1 MLGSTH
7 GTLTTDSRRAR
18 AIACGEHP
26 AQAVHGRPAGAGDLD
41 VSGRPL
47 YAAVPDLDRF
57 FRPES
62 VAVVGASDTEGR
74 PNTGITRQLLAWSE
88 RVGARLH
95 PVHPTRESVFG
106 IPCAP
111 SVAALPEQVDLAVLL
126 LSDPLPVIGE
136 LAEAKVKFAV
146 AFASGFAETG
156 AEGAA
161 AQERLAAAVARADGL
176 RLLGPNT
183 NLNAFE
189 RFREDLDGPAIALI
203 TQSGHQG
210 RPLFSLQELGIR
222 LSHWAPTGNEAD
234 LETADFISYFAER
247 PEVGAIAAYV
257 EGLKDGRAFLLA
269 ADRAARRGVPV
280 VAVKVGRT
288 ETGARTAASHTGKL
302 TGADAVVDAAMRQY
316 GVIRVDGL
324 DELQDTATLLARAR
338 RHRVP
343 DSSASAPSAPASSAP
358 GSAMSSP
365 AASSPAVSRPALPRP
380 EGVVVYSISGGTG
393 AHFADLATEAGLPL
407 PTLSEAKQAELH
419 QWIPDYLS
427 VANPVDNGGH
437 PVGDWR
443 GPRILDAILD
453 DPAVGVLICPITGP
467 FPPMSDKL
475 AQDLVAAAERTDKL
489 VCVVW
494 GSPVGTEAAYR
505 ETLLGS
511 SRVATFRTFA
521 NCITAVRAHLDHTRF
536 TAAYRSPF
544 DEAPRSPSPSF
555 RKAQALMRPGQ
566 QLSEHAAKQLLR
578 AYGIRVPREQL
589 VTSAAA
595 AVRAASLVGYPV
607 VMKASGASIAHKTE
621 LGLVKIGLT
630 SASQIRDAYRE
641 LTDIAR
647 YEDVSLDGVLVCQ
660 MVERGVEMVVGVT
673 HDDLFG
679 PTVTVGLGGVLVEV
693 LRDSA
698 VRVPPFG
705 EDQAHAMLAELR
717 GRALLGGVRG
727 APPAD
732 VDALVEVVLRVQRM
746 ALELGDQIAELDINP
761 LMVLPRGQGAV
772 ALDALAACR

>member
-1 MLGSTH
+1 MHSTAAPSAED
-7 GTLTTDSRRAR
+7 TA
-18 AIACGEHP
+18 A
-26 AQAVHGRPAGAGDLD
+26 LD

-47 YAAVPDLDRF
+47 RSDVPDLDRF

-62 VAVVGASDTEGR
+62 VAVIGASDTEGR
-74 PNTGITRQLLAWSE
+74 PNTGITRQLIAWAQ
-88 RVGARLH
+88 RVGARVH
-95 PVHPTRESVFG
+95 PVHPTRTSVFG
-106 IPCAP
+106 LPCRA
-111 SVAALPEQVDLAVLL
+111 SVAELPEQVDLAVLL
-126 LSDPLPVIGE
+126 VADPLPVIEE

-156 AEGAA
+156 DAGAA
-161 AQERLAAAVARADGL
+161 AQERLAAAVRRSGL

-189 RFREDLDGPAIALI
+189 RFRDDLDGPAIALI

-210 RPLFSLQELGIR
+210 RPVFTLQELGIR

-234 LETADFISYFAER
+234 LETSDFISYFAER
-247 PEVGAIAAYV
+247 PEVGAIACYV
-257 EGLKDGRAFLLA
+257 EGLRDGRQFLLA
-269 ADRAARRGVPV
+269 ADRAARNGVPV

-302 TGADAVVDAAMRQY
+302 TGADTVVDAAMRQF

-324 DELQDTATLLARAR
+324 DELQDTAALLARAR
-338 RHRVP
+338 KP
-343 DSSASAPSAPASSAP
+343 LAD
-358 GSAMSSP
+358 
-365 AASSPAVSRPALPRP
+365 
-380 EGVVVYSISGGTG
+380 GVVVYSISGGTG
-393 AHFADLATEAGLPL
+393 AHFSDLASEAGLSL
-407 PTLSEAKQAELH
+407 PTLSRAKQDELH
-419 QWIPDYLS
+419 QWIPEYLN

-443 GPRILDAILD
+443 GRKIIDAILA
-453 DPAVGVLICPITGP
+453 DPSVGVLICPITGP
-467 FPPMSDKL
+467 FPPMSDRL
-475 AQDLVAAAERTDKL
+475 AQDLVDAAERSDKL
-489 VCVVW
+489 VCVIW
-494 GSPVGTEAAYR
+494 GSPVGTEEAYR
-505 ETLLGS
+505 TTLLGS
-511 SRVATFRTFA
+511 SRVATFRTFG
-521 NCITAVRAHLDHTRF
+521 NCITAVRAYLGHHRF
-536 TAAYRSPF
+536 TAGYRSPF
-544 DEAPRSPSPSF
+544 EDAPRTPSPSY

-595 AVRAASLVGYPV
+595 AVRAAGLVGYPV
-607 VMKASGASIAHKTE
+607 VMKASGPQLGHKTE

-647 YEDVSLDGVLVCQ
+647 YENVPLDGILVCQ

-673 HDDLFG
+673 RDDLFG

-693 LRDSA
+693 LHDAA

-705 EDQAHAMLAELR
+705 EDQARAMLTELR
-717 GRALLGGVRG
+717 GHALLEGVRG

-746 ALELGDQIAELDINP
+746 ALELGDSLSELDINP

-772 ALDALAACR
+772 ALDALAVCR

>member
-7 GTLTTDSRRAR
+7 GTFTTGLRAR
-18 AIACGEHP
+18 VEACGESP
-26 AQAVHGRPAGAGDLD
+26 RAAVHGHAAAPGDQD
-41 VSGRPL
+41 VSGRAL
-47 YAAVPDLDRF
+47 YAGVPDLDRF
-57 FRPES
+57 FRPRS

-74 PNTGITRQLLAWSE
+74 PNTGITRQLLAWAE
-88 RVGARLH
+88 RVGARLL
-95 PVHPTRESVFG
+95 PVHPTRTAVFG
-106 IPCAP
+106 TACAR
-111 SVAALPEQVDLAVLL
+111 SVKELGEPVDLAVLL
-126 LSDPLPVIGE
+126 VADPLPVIEELGE
-136 LAEAKVKFAV
+136 AGVRFAV

-156 AEGAA
+156 ADGAA
-161 AQERLAAAVARADGL
+161 AQERLAEAVRRTGV

-189 RFREDLDGPAIALI
+189 RFRDDLDGPAVALI

-210 RPLFSLQELGIR
+210 RPVFTLQELGVR

-234 LETADFISYFAER
+234 LETADFISYFASL

-257 EGLKDGRAFLLA
+257 EGLKDGRSFLLA
-269 ADRAARRGVPV
+269 ADRAAREGVPV

-302 TGADAVVDAAMRQY
+302 TGADRVVDAAMRQF

-324 DELQDTATLLARAR
+324 DQLQDTAALLARAR
-338 RHRVP
+338 RP
-343 DSSASAPSAPASSAP
+343 LAD
-358 GSAMSSP
+358 GI
-365 AASSPAVSRPALPRP
+365 
-380 EGVVVYSISGGTG
+380 VVYSISGGTG
-393 AHFADLATEAGLPL
+393 AHFADLATAAGLDL
-407 PTLSEAKQAELH
+407 PVLPQAKQDELH
-419 QWIPDYLS
+419 QWIPEYLR

-443 GPRILDAILD
+443 GRKIIDAILA
-453 DPAVGVLICPITGP
+453 DPSVGVLVCPITGP
-467 FPPMSDKL
+467 FPPMSDRL
-475 AQDLVAAAERTDKL
+475 AQDLVDAAEATDKL

-494 GSPVGTEAAYR
+494 GSPVGTEDAYR
-505 ETLLGS
+505 TTLLGS
-511 SRVATFRTFA
+511 SRVATFRTFG
-521 NCITAVRAHLDHTRF
+521 NCIGAVKAYLDHHRF
-536 TAAYRSPF
+536 TAGYRSPF
-544 DEAPRSPSPSF
+544 DEAPRTPSPSF

-566 QLSEHAAKQLLR
+566 RLSEHAAKQLLR

-595 AVRAASLVGYPV
+595 AVRAAGLVGYPV
-607 VMKASGASIAHKTE
+607 VMKASGGQLAHKTE
-621 LGLVKIGLT
+621 LGLVKVGLT
-630 SASQIRDAYRE
+630 SASQVRDAYRD

-647 YEDVSLDGVLVCQ
+647 YEQIDLDGILVCQ
-660 MVERGVEMVVGVT
+660 MVGKGVEMVVGVT
-673 HDDLFG
+673 RDELFG

-693 LRDSA
+693 LNDTA

-705 EDQAHAMLAELR
+705 EREARSMLDELR
-717 GRALLGGVRG
+717 GRALLDGVRG

-746 ALELGDQIAELDINP
+746 ALELDGDLAELDINP

-772 ALDALAACR
+772 ALDALAVCR

>member
-18 AIACGEHP
+18 VIACGEQP
-26 AQAVHGRPAGAGDLD
+26 GPAVHGRPADVDDLD
-41 VSGRPL
+41 VGGRPL
-47 YAAVPDLDRF
+47 YAGVPDLDRF

-62 VAVVGASDTEGR
+62 VAVIGASDAEGR
-74 PNTGITRQLLAWSE
+74 PNTGITRQLMAWAG

-95 PVHPTRESVFG
+95 PVHPTRTTVFDV
-106 IPCAP
+106 PCFP
-111 SVAALPEQVDLAVLL
+111 SVADLPEQVDLAVVLVA
-126 LSDPLPVIGE
+126 DPLPVIE
-136 LAEAKVKFAV
+136 QLAEAKVKFAV

-156 AEGAA
+156 EEGAL
-161 AQERLAAAVARADGL
+161 AQAQLAAAVGRSGL

-189 RFREDLDGPAIALI
+189 KFREDLDGPAIALI

-210 RPLFSLQELGIR
+210 RPVFALQELGIR

-234 LETADFISYFAER
+234 LETADFISYFAEL
-247 PEVGAIAAYV
+247 PEVGAIACYL

-269 ADRAARRGVPV
+269 ADRAARRKVPV

-302 TGADAVVDAAMRQY
+302 TGADTVVDAAMRQY
-316 GVIRVDGL
+316 GVLRVDGL
-324 DELQDTATLLARAR
+324 DELQDTASLLARAKPP
-338 RHRVP
+338 VA
-343 DSSASAPSAPASSAP
+343 D
-358 GSAMSSP
+358 
-365 AASSPAVSRPALPRP
+365 
-380 EGVVVYSISGGTG
+380 GVVVYSISGGTG
-393 AHFADLATEAGLPL
+393 AHFADLASEAGLHL
-407 PTLSEAKQAELH
+407 PQLSTAKQAELH
-419 QWIPDYLS
+419 EWIPPYLS

-443 GPRILDAILD
+443 GRKIIDAILD
-453 DPAVGVLICPITGP
+453 DPEVGVLVCPITGP
-467 FPPMSDKL
+467 FPPLSDKL
-475 AQDLVAAAERTDKL
+475 VEDLVAAAERTDKL

-494 GSPVGTEAAYR
+494 GSPVGTEPAYR
-505 ETLLGS
+505 EVLLGS
-511 SRVATFRTFA
+511 SRVATFRTVG
-521 NCITAVRAHLDHTRF
+521 NCITALRAYFSHHRF
-536 TAAYRSPF
+536 VHAYRSPF
-544 DEAPRSPSPSF
+544 DEAPRTLSPSF

-595 AVRAASLVGYPV
+595 AVRAAGLVGYPV
-607 VMKASGASIAHKTE
+607 VMKASGGQIAHKTE
-621 LGLVKIGLT
+621 LGLVKVGLT
-630 SASQIRDAYRE
+630 SASQVRDAYRE

-647 YEDVSLDGVLVCQ
+647 YEDVTLDGVLVCQ

-673 HDDLFG
+673 QDDLFG

-693 LRDSA
+693 LRDVA

-705 EDQAHAMLAELR
+705 EDQAADMLGELR
-717 GRALLGGVRG
+717 GRPLLDGVRG
-727 APPAD
+727 RPPAD
-732 VDALVEVVLRVQRM
+732 LDALVEVILRVQRM
-746 ALELGDQIAELDINP
+746 ALELGDVLSELDINP

-772 ALDALAACR
+772 ALDALAVCR

>member
-7 GTLTTDSRRAR
+7 GTFTTDLRAR
-18 AIACGEHP
+18 VDACGEGP
-26 AQAVHGRPAGAGDLD
+26 RTAVHGVTAAPGDTD

-47 YAAVPDLDRF
+47 YAPVPDLDRF

-62 VAVVGASDTEGR
+62 VAVVGASDAEGR
-74 PNTGITRQLLAWSE
+74 PNTGITRQLMAWAE
-88 RVGARLH
+88 RVGARIV

-106 IPCAP
+106 IACVP
-111 SVAALPEQVDLAVLL
+111 SVRALAEPVDLAVLL
-126 LSDPLPVIGE
+126 VADPLPLIEE
-136 LAEAKVKFAV
+136 LAETKVKFAV

-156 AEGAA
+156 ETGAA
-161 AQERLAAAVARADGL
+161 AQERLAAAVRGSGL

-189 RFREDLDGPAIALI
+189 RFREDLDGPAVALI

-210 RPLFSLQELGIR
+210 RPVFTLQELGVR

-234 LETADFISYFAER
+234 LETADFLSYFAGR
-247 PEVGAIAAYV
+247 PEVGAIACYV
-257 EGLKDGRAFLLA
+257 EGLKDGRSFLLA
-269 ADRAARRGVPV
+269 ADRAARQGVPV

-288 ETGARTAASHTGKL
+288 ETGARTAASHTGKM
-302 TGADAVVDAAMRQY
+302 TGADRVVDAAMRQF

-324 DELQDTATLLARAR
+324 DQLQDTATLLARAR
-338 RHRVP
+338 RP
-343 DSSASAPSAPASSAP
+343 LAD
-358 GSAMSSP
+358 
-365 AASSPAVSRPALPRP
+365 
-380 EGVVVYSISGGTG
+380 GVVVYSISGGTG
-393 AHFADLATEAGLPL
+393 AHFADLATAAGLEL
-407 PTLSEAKQAELH
+407 PTLGQGKQDELH
-419 QWIPDYLS
+419 QWIPEYLN

-443 GPRILDAILD
+443 GRKIIDAILA
-453 DPAVGVLICPITGP
+453 DPSVGVLICPITGP

-475 AQDLVAAAERTDKL
+475 AQDLVDAAEATDKL

-494 GSPVGTEAAYR
+494 GSPLGTEEAYR
-505 ETLLGS
+505 TTLLGS
-511 SRVATFRTFA
+511 SRVATFRTFG
-521 NCITAVRAHLDHTRF
+521 NCIGAVKAYLDHHAF
-536 TAAYRSPF
+536 TTGYRSPF
-544 DEAPRSPSPSF
+544 DEAPRTPSPSF
-555 RKAQALMRPGQ
+555 RKAQALMRPGRR
-566 QLSEHAAKQLLR
+566 LSEHAAKQLLR

-595 AVRAASLVGYPV
+595 AVRAAGLVGYPV
-607 VMKASGASIAHKTE
+607 VMKASGAQLAHKTE
-621 LGLVKIGLT
+621 LGLVKVGLT
-630 SASQIRDAYRE
+630 SASQVRDAYRE

-647 YEDVSLDGVLVCQ
+647 FESIDLDGILVCQ
-660 MVERGVEMVVGVT
+660 MVGRGVEMVVGVT
-673 HDDLFG
+673 RDELFG

-693 LRDSA
+693 LGDTA

-705 EDQAHAMLAELR
+705 EPEARSMLDELR
-717 GRALLGGVRG
+717 GRALLDGVRG

-746 ALELGDQIAELDINP
+746 ALELDGDLAELDINP

-772 ALDALAACR
+772 ALDALAVCR

>member
-7 GTLTTDSRRAR
+7 GTLTTGARRAR
-18 AIACGEHP
+18 VLACDERPGP
-26 AQAVHGRPAGAGDLD
+26 AVHGRPADTDELD

-47 YAAVPDLDRF
+47 YADVPDLDRF

-62 VAVVGASDTEGR
+62 VAVIGASDSEGR
-74 PNTGITRQLLAWSE
+74 PNTGVTRQLVDWAE

-95 PVHPTRESVFG
+95 PVHPTRVSVFG
-106 IPCAP
+106 IPCVP
-111 SVAALPEQVDLAVLL
+111 SVAAVPEPVDLAVLL
-126 LSDPLPVIGE
+126 VADPLPVIEE
-136 LAEAKVKFAV
+136 LGAAKVRFAV
-146 AFASGFAETG
+146 VFASGFAETG
-156 AEGAA
+156 EEGAA
-161 AQERLAAAVARADGL
+161 AQRRLAAAVARSGV

-189 RFREDLDGPAIALI
+189 RFRDDLDGPAIALI

-210 RPLFSLQELGIR
+210 RPVFALQELGIR

-234 LETADFISYFAER
+234 LETADFLSYFAER
-247 PEVGAIAAYV
+247 PEVGAIACYV
-257 EGLKDGRAFLLA
+257 EGLKDGRSFLLA

-288 ETGARTAASHTGKL
+288 ETGARTAATHTGKL

-324 DELQDTATLLARAR
+324 DELQDTAALLARAR
-338 RHRVP
+338 RPVA
-343 DSSASAPSAPASSAP
+343 D
-358 GSAMSSP
+358 GV
-365 AASSPAVSRPALPRP
+365 AVYA
-380 EGVVVYSISGGTG
+380 ISGGTG
-393 AHFADLATEAGLPL
+393 AHVADLATAAGLRL
-407 PTLSEAKQAELH
+407 PRLSAARQAELH
-419 QWIPDYLS
+419 RWIPEYLD

-437 PVGDWR
+437 PVGDER
-443 GPRILDAILD
+443 GRKIIDALLA
-453 DPAVGVLICPITGP
+453 DPDVGVLICPVTGP
-467 FPPMSDKL
+467 FPPLSDRL
-475 AQDLVAAAERTDKL
+475 VRDLVDAAEETEKL

-505 ETLLGS
+505 EVLLGS
-511 SRVATFRTFA
+511 SRVATFRTVSG
-521 NCITAVRAHLDHTRF
+521 CLTAVRAFLGHHRF
-536 TAAYRSPF
+536 TADYRSPF
-544 DEAPRSPSPSF
+544 DEAPRTPSPSF
-555 RKAQALMRPGQ
+555 RKARMLMRPGQ

-595 AVRAASLVGYPV
+595 AVRAAGLVGYPV
-607 VMKASGASIAHKTE
+607 VMKASGARIAHKTE
-621 LGLVKIGLT
+621 LGLVKVGLT
-630 SASQIRDAYRE
+630 SASQVRDAYRE

-647 YEDVSLDGVLVCQ
+647 CEGVALDGVLVCQ
-660 MVERGVEMVVGVT
+660 MVQRGVEMVVGVA

-693 LRDSA
+693 LRDTA
-698 VRVPPFG
+698 VRVPPFA
-705 EDQAHAMLAELR
+705 EEQAHGMLAELR
-717 GRALLGGVRG
+717 GRALLEGVRG
-727 APPAD
+727 RPPAD

-746 ALELGDQIAELDINP
+746 ALELGDELAELDINP

-772 ALDALAACR
+772 ALDALALCR

>member
-7 GTLTTDSRRAR
+7 GTLTTDFRAR
-18 AIACGEHP
+18 VEACGETP
-26 AQAVHGRPAGAGDLD
+26 RTAVHSTTAPAAGDTADRD

-47 YAAVPDLDRF
+47 HADVPDLDRF

-62 VAVVGASDTEGR
+62 VAVIGASDTEGR
-74 PNTGITRQLLAWSE
+74 PNTGITRQLIAWAD
-88 RVGARLH
+88 RVGARVH
-95 PVHPTRESVFG
+95 PVHPTRTSVFG
-106 IPCAP
+106 LPCHA
-111 SVAALPEQVDLAVLL
+111 SVAELPEQVDLAVLL
-126 LSDPLPVIGE
+126 VADPLPVIEE
-136 LAEAKVKFAV
+136 LADTKVKFAV

-156 AEGAA
+156 ESGAA
-161 AQERLAAAVARADGL
+161 AQARLTAAVRRSGL

-210 RPLFSLQELGIR
+210 RPVYTLQELGIR

-247 PEVGAIAAYV
+247 PEVGAIACYV
-257 EGLKDGRAFLLA
+257 EGLKDGRSFLLA
-269 ADRAARRGVPV
+269 ADRAARNGVPV

-302 TGADAVVDAAMRQY
+302 TGADTVVDAAMRQF

-324 DELQDTATLLARAR
+324 DELQDTAALLARAR
-338 RHRVP
+338 P
-343 DSSASAPSAPASSAP
+343 PQA
-358 GSAMSSP
+358 
-365 AASSPAVSRPALPRP
+365 

-393 AHFADLATEAGLPL
+393 AHFSDLATEAGLTL

-419 QWIPDYLS
+419 QWIPPYLD

-443 GPRILDAILD
+443 GRKIIDALLA
-453 DPAVGVLICPITGP
+453 DPSVGVLICPITGP

-475 AQDLVAAAERTDKL
+475 AQDLVDAAEATDKL
-489 VCVVW
+489 VCVIW
-494 GSPVGTEAAYR
+494 GSPVGTEEAYR
-505 ETLLGS
+505 TTLLGS
-511 SRVATFRTFA
+511 SRVATFRTFG
-521 NCITAVRAHLDHTRF
+521 NCITAVRAYLGHHRF
-536 TAAYRSPF
+536 TASYRSPF
-544 DEAPRSPSPSF
+544 DEAPRTPSPSY

-595 AVRAASLVGYPV
+595 AVRAAGLVGYPV
-607 VMKASGASIAHKTE
+607 VMKASGPQLAHKTE
-621 LGLVKIGLT
+621 LGLVKVGLT

-647 YEDVSLDGVLVCQ
+647 YENIPLDGILVCQ

-673 HDDLFG
+673 QDPLFG

-693 LRDSA
+693 LHDAA

-705 EDQAHAMLAELR
+705 EDQARTMLRELR
-717 GRALLGGVRG
+717 GAALLDGVRG

-746 ALELGDQIAELDINP
+746 ALELGDELSELDINP

-772 ALDALAACR
+772 ALDALAVCH

>member
-18 AIACGEHP
+18 VIACGELRP
-26 AQAVHGRPAGAGDLD
+26 GPAVHGRAADVDDLD

-47 YAAVPDLDRF
+47 YADVPDLDRF

-62 VAVVGASDTEGR
+62 VAVIGASDTEGR
-74 PNTGITRQLLAWSE
+74 PNTGITRQLLAWAE
-88 RVGARLH
+88 RVGARVH
-95 PVHPTRESVFG
+95 PVHPTRPSVFG
-106 IPCAP
+106 IPCVA
-111 SVAALPEQVDLAVLL
+111 SVADLPEQVDLGVLL
-126 LSDPLPVIGE
+126 VADPLPVVEE

-156 AEGAA
+156 EEGAR
-161 AQERLAAAVARADGL
+161 AQERLAAAVRRSGL

-189 RFREDLDGPAIALI
+189 RFREDLEGPAIALI

-210 RPLFSLQELGIR
+210 RPVFALQELGIR

-234 LETADFISYFAER
+234 LESADFISYFAER
-247 PEVGAIAAYV
+247 PEVGAIACYV

-269 ADRAARRGVPV
+269 ADRAARRKVPV

-288 ETGARTAASHTGKL
+288 EAGARTAASHTGKL
-302 TGADAVVDAAMRQY
+302 TGADDVVDAAMRQF
-316 GVIRVDGL
+316 GVVRVDGL
-324 DELQDTATLLARAR
+324 DELQDTAALLARAR
-338 RHRVP
+338 
-343 DSSASAPSAPASSAP
+343 APLAD
-358 GSAMSSP
+358 
-365 AASSPAVSRPALPRP
+365 
-380 EGVVVYSISGGTG
+380 GVVVYSISGGTG
-393 AHFADLATEAGLPL
+393 AHVADLAAGAGLRL
-407 PTLSEAKQAELH
+407 PVLSEARQAELH
-419 QWIPDYLS
+419 QWIPEYLS

-437 PVGDWR
+437 PVGDRR
-443 GPRILDAILD
+443 GRKIIDSILD
-453 DPAVGVLICPITGP
+453 DPEVGVLICPITGP
-467 FPPMSDKL
+467 FPPLSDRL
-475 AQDLVAAAERTDKL
+475 VRDLVDAAEASDKL

-494 GSPVGTEAAYR
+494 GSPVGTEPAYR
-505 ETLLGS
+505 EVLLGS
-511 SRVATFRTFA
+511 LRVATFRTVG
-521 NCITAVRAHLDHTRF
+521 NCLTAVRAYLDHHRF
-536 TAAYRSPF
+536 VRSYRSPF
-544 DEAPRSPSPSF
+544 DEAPRTPSPSF
-555 RKAQALMRPGQ
+555 KKARALMQPGR

-595 AVRAASLVGYPV
+595 AVRAAGQVGYPV
-607 VMKASGASIAHKTE
+607 VMKASGAQIAHKTE

-630 SASQIRDAYRE
+630 SASQVRDAYRE

-647 YEDVSLDGVLVCQ
+647 YEGVSLDGVLVCQ

-673 HDDLFG
+673 HDELFG

-693 LRDSA
+693 LRDAA

-705 EDQAHAMLAELR
+705 EEQARDMIAELR
-717 GRALLGGVRG
+717 GRALLDGVRG
-727 APPAD
+727 RPPAD
-732 VDALVEVVLRVQRM
+732 VEGLVEVVLRVQRM
-746 ALELGDQIAELDINP
+746 ALELGDELAELDINP

-772 ALDALAACR
+772 ALDALAVCR

>member
-7 GTLTTDSRRAR
+7 GTLTTDFRAR
-18 AIACGEHP
+18 VEACGETP
-26 AQAVHGRPAGAGDLD
+26 RTAVHSTAAPSAEDTVALD

-47 YAAVPDLDRF
+47 HADAPDLDRF

-62 VAVVGASDTEGR
+62 VAVIGASDADGR
-74 PNTGITRQLLAWSE
+74 PNTGITRQLIAWAE

-95 PVHPTRESVFG
+95 PVHPTRTTVFG
-106 IPCAP
+106 LPCHA
-111 SVAALPEQVDLAVLL
+111 SVADLPEQVDLAVLL
-126 LSDPLPVIGE
+126 VADPLPVVE
-136 LAEAKVKFAV
+136 QLAEAKVKFAV

-156 AEGAA
+156 DEGAA
-161 AQERLAAAVARADGL
+161 AQARLGSAVQRSGL

-189 RFREDLDGPAIALI
+189 KFREDLDGPAIALI

-210 RPLFSLQELGIR
+210 RPVYTLQELGIR

-234 LETADFISYFAER
+234 LETSDFISYFAEQ
-247 PEVGAIAAYV
+247 PEVGAIACYV
-257 EGLKDGRAFLLA
+257 EGLKDGRQFLLA
-269 ADRAARRGVPV
+269 ADRAARNGVPV

-288 ETGARTAASHTGKL
+288 ETGARMAASHTGKL
-302 TGADAVVDAAMRQY
+302 TGADTVVDAAMRQF

-324 DELQDTATLLARAR
+324 DELQDTAALLARAR
-338 RHRVP
+338 KP
-343 DSSASAPSAPASSAP
+343 LAD
-358 GSAMSSP
+358 
-365 AASSPAVSRPALPRP
+365 
-380 EGVVVYSISGGTG
+380 GVVVYSISGGTG
-393 AHFADLATEAGLPL
+393 AHFSDLATEAGLTL
-407 PTLSEAKQAELH
+407 PTLSQAKQDELH
-419 QWIPDYLS
+419 QWIPSYLGVS
-427 VANPVDNGGH
+427 NPVDNGGH

-443 GPRILDAILD
+443 GRKIIDAILA
-453 DPAVGVLICPITGP
+453 DPTVGVLICPITGP

-475 AQDLVAAAERTDKL
+475 AQDLVDAAEATDKL
-489 VCVVW
+489 ICVIW
-494 GSPVGTEAAYR
+494 GSPVGTEEAYR
-505 ETLLGS
+505 TTLLGS
-511 SRVATFRTFA
+511 SRVATFRTFG
-521 NCITAVRAHLDHTRF
+521 NCITAVRAYLDHHRF
-536 TAAYRSPF
+536 TTAYRSPF
-544 DEAPRSPSPSF
+544 EDAPRTTSPSF

-595 AVRAASLVGYPV
+595 AVRAAGLVGYPV
-607 VMKASGASIAHKTE
+607 VMKASGPQLAHKTE

-647 YEDVSLDGVLVCQ
+647 YENVPLDGILVCQ

-673 HDDLFG
+673 QDELFG

-693 LRDSA
+693 LHDVA

-705 EDQAHAMLAELR
+705 EDQARAMLGELR
-717 GRALLGGVRG
+717 GHALLEGVRG

-732 VDALVEVVLRVQRM
+732 VDALVEVILRVQRM
-746 ALELGDQIAELDINP
+746 ALELGDELSELDINP

-772 ALDALAACR
+772 ALDALAICR

>member
-18 AIACGEHP
+18 VIACGEQP
-26 AQAVHGRPAGAGDLD
+26 SPVVHGRPAEVHDLD

-47 YAAVPDLDRF
+47 YAGVPDLDRF

-62 VAVVGASDTEGR
+62 VAVIGASDAEGR
-74 PNTGITRQLLAWSE
+74 PNTGITRQLIAWAE

-95 PVHPTRESVFG
+95 PVHPTRQSVFG
-106 IPCAP
+106 IPCLP
-111 SVAALPEQVDLAVLL
+111 SISDLPEQVDLAVLL
-126 LSDPLPVIGE
+126 VGDPLPVIE
-136 LAEAKVKFAV
+136 KLAEAKVKFAV

-156 AEGAA
+156 AEGAL
-161 AQERLAAAVARADGL
+161 AQARLATAVAGSGL

-189 RFREDLDGPAIALI
+189 KFRDDLDGPAIALI

-210 RPLFSLQELGIR
+210 RPVFAMQELGVR

-234 LETADFISYFAER
+234 LETADFISYFSER
-247 PEVGAIAAYV
+247 PEVGAIACYV
-257 EGLKDGRAFLLA
+257 EGLKDGRSFLLA

-302 TGADAVVDAAMRQY
+302 TGADTVVDAAMRQF

-324 DELQDTATLLARAR
+324 DELQDTAALLARAR
-338 RHRVP
+338 
-343 DSSASAPSAPASSAP
+343 
-358 GSAMSSP
+358 SP
-365 AASSPAVSRPALPRP
+365 QAD
-380 EGVVVYSISGGTG
+380 GVVVYSISGGTG
-393 AHFADLATEAGLPL
+393 AHFADLASGAGLSL
-407 PTLSEAKQAELH
+407 PTLSADKQAELH
-419 QWIPDYLS
+419 EWIPEYLN

-443 GPRILDAILD
+443 GRKIIDAILA
-453 DPAVGVLICPITGP
+453 DPSVGVLICPITGP

-475 AQDLVAAAERTDKL
+475 AQDLVDAAEQTDKL

-521 NCITAVRAHLDHTRF
+521 NCITAVRAYLDHHRF
-536 TAAYRSPF
+536 AASYRSPF
-544 DEAPRSPSPSF
+544 DEAPRTPSPSF

-595 AVRAASLVGYPV
+595 AVRAASLIGYPL
-607 VMKASGASIAHKTE
+607 VMKASGAQIAHKTE
-621 LGLVKIGLT
+621 LGLVKLPLT
-630 SASQIRDAYRE
+630 SASQVRDAYRE

-647 YEDVSLDGVLVCQ
+647 YEGISLDGVLVCQ

-673 HDDLFG
+673 HDELFG

-693 LRDSA
+693 LRDTA

-705 EDQAHAMLAELR
+705 DDQARAMLAELR
-717 GRALLGGVRG
+717 GRALLDGVRG
-727 APPAD
+727 APPVD
-732 VDALVEVVLRVQRM
+732 IDALVEVVIRVQRM
-746 ALELGDQIAELDINP
+746 ALELGDDISELDINP
-761 LMVLPRGQGAV
+761 LMVLGRGQGAV
-772 ALDALAACR
+772 ALDALVMCR

>member
-7 GTLTTDSRRAR
+7 GTFTTDLRAR
-18 AIACGEHP
+18 VVACGEHSGSP
-26 AQAVHGRPAGAGDLD
+26 GAAVHGVTAVEGDLD

-47 YAAVPDLDRF
+47 HAPVPDLDRF
-57 FRPES
+57 FRPGS
-62 VAVVGASDTEGR
+62 VAVVGASDAEGR
-74 PNTGITRQLLAWSE
+74 PNTGITRQLIAWAE
-88 RVGARLH
+88 RVGARLV
-95 PVHPTRESVFG
+95 PVHPTRTTVFG
-106 IPCAP
+106 IDCVP
-111 SVAALPEQVDLAVLL
+111 SVGALAEPVDLAVLL
-126 LSDPLPVIGE
+126 VADPLPVIEE
-136 LAEAKVKFAV
+136 LAEAKVRFAV

-156 AEGAA
+156 GQGAA
-161 AQERLAAAVARADGL
+161 AQERLADAVRRSGI

-189 RFREDLDGPAIALI
+189 RFRDDLEGPAIALI

-210 RPLFSLQELGIR
+210 RPVHTLQELGVR

-234 LETADFISYFAER
+234 LETADFISYFATR
-247 PEVGAIAAYV
+247 PEVGAIACYV
-257 EGLKDGRAFLLA
+257 EGLKDGRSFLLA
-269 ADRAARRGVPV
+269 ADRAARQGVPV

-288 ETGARTAASHTGKL
+288 ETGARMAASHTGKL
-302 TGADAVVDAAMRQY
+302 TGADQVVDAAMRQF

-324 DELQDTATLLARAR
+324 DELQDTAALLARAR
-338 RHRVP
+338 KPVA
-343 DSSASAPSAPASSAP
+343 D
-358 GSAMSSP
+358 
-365 AASSPAVSRPALPRP
+365 
-380 EGVVVYSISGGTG
+380 GVVVYSISGGTG
-393 AHFADLATEAGLPL
+393 AHFSDLATAAGLRL
-407 PTLSEAKQAELH
+407 PTLPQAKQDELH
-419 QWIPDYLS
+419 QWIPDYLN

-443 GPRILDAILD
+443 GRKIIDAILA

-475 AQDLVAAAERTDKL
+475 AQDLVEAAEATDKL

-511 SRVATFRTFA
+511 SRVATFRTFS
-521 NCITAVRAHLDHTRF
+521 NCIGAVKAYLDHHRF
-536 TAAYRSPF
+536 TTAYRSPF
-544 DEAPRSPSPSF
+544 DEAPRTPSPSF
-555 RKAQALMRPGQ
+555 RKAQALMRPGR

-595 AVRAASLVGYPV
+595 AVRAAGLVGYPV
-607 VMKASGASIAHKTE
+607 VMKASGAQLAHKTE
-621 LGLVKIGLT
+621 LGLVKVGLT
-630 SASQIRDAYRE
+630 SASQVRDAYRE

-647 YEDVSLDGVLVCQ
+647 YEGVDLDGILVCQ
-660 MVERGVEMVVGVT
+660 MVGRGVEMVVGVT
-673 HDDLFG
+673 RDPLFG

-693 LRDSA
+693 LDDAA

-705 EDQAHAMLAELR
+705 EDQARDMLGELR
-717 GRALLGGVRG
+717 GQALLKGVRG

-746 ALELGDQIAELDINP
+746 ALELDGDLAELDINP

-772 ALDALAACR
+772 ALDALAVCR

>member
-7 GTLTTDSRRAR
+7 GTFTIDLRAR
-18 AIACGEHP
+18 VVACGETST
-26 AQAVHGRPAGAGDLD
+26 AVVHGVTAAPGDQD

-47 YAAVPDLDRF
+47 HAPVPDLDRF
-57 FRPES
+57 FRPGS
-62 VAVVGASDTEGR
+62 VAVVGASDAEGR
-74 PNTGITRQLLAWSE
+74 PNTGITRQLLAWAE
-88 RVGARLH
+88 RVGARLV

-106 IPCAP
+106 IACVP
-111 SVAALPEQVDLAVLL
+111 SVGALTEPVDLAVLL
-126 LSDPLPVIGE
+126 VADPLPVIEE
-136 LAEAKVKFAV
+136 LADTKVKFAV

-156 AEGAA
+156 EAGAA
-161 AQERLAAAVARADGL
+161 AQERLAAAVRRSGL

-189 RFREDLDGPAIALI
+189 RFRDDLEGPAVALI

-210 RPLFSLQELGIR
+210 RPVFTLQELGVR

-234 LETADFISYFAER
+234 LETSDFISYFAGL
-247 PEVGAIAAYV
+247 PEVGAIACYV
-257 EGLKDGRAFLLA
+257 EGLKDGRSFLLA
-269 ADRAARRGVPV
+269 ADRAARQGVPV

-302 TGADAVVDAAMRQY
+302 TGADQVVDAAMRQY

-324 DELQDTATLLARAR
+324 DQLQDTATLLARAR
-338 RHRVP
+338 RP
-343 DSSASAPSAPASSAP
+343 QA
-358 GSAMSSP
+358 
-365 AASSPAVSRPALPRP
+365 

-393 AHFADLATEAGLPL
+393 AHFADLATAAGLEL
-407 PTLSEAKQAELH
+407 PTLPQAKQDELH
-419 QWIPDYLS
+419 QWIPEYLS
-427 VANPVDNGGH
+427 VSNPVDNGGH

-443 GPRILDAILD
+443 GRKIIDAILA
-453 DPAVGVLICPITGP
+453 DPSVGVLICPITGP

-475 AQDLVAAAERTDKL
+475 ARDLVDAAEATDKL

-494 GSPVGTEAAYR
+494 GSPVGTEDAYR
-505 ETLLGS
+505 TTLLGS
-511 SRVATFRTFA
+511 SRVATFRTFG
-521 NCITAVRAHLDHTRF
+521 NCIGAVKAYLDHHRF
-536 TAAYRSPF
+536 TTAYRSPF
-544 DEAPRSPSPSF
+544 DEAPRTPSPSF
-555 RKAQALMRPGQ
+555 RKAQALMRPGRR
-566 QLSEHAAKQLLR
+566 LSEHAAKQLLR

-595 AVRAASLVGYPV
+595 AVRAAGLVGYPV
-607 VMKASGASIAHKTE
+607 VMKASGSQLAHKTE
-621 LGLVKIGLT
+621 LGLVKVGLT
-630 SASQIRDAYRE
+630 SASQVRDAYRE

-647 YEDVSLDGVLVCQ
+647 FESIDLDGILVCQ
-660 MVERGVEMVVGVT
+660 MVGRGVEMVVGVT
-673 HDDLFG
+673 RDELFG

-693 LRDSA
+693 LNDTA

-705 EDQAHAMLAELR
+705 EQEARSMLGELR
-717 GRALLGGVRG
+717 GRALLEGVRG

-746 ALELGDQIAELDINP
+746 ALELDGDLAELDINP

-772 ALDALAACR
+772 ALDALAVCR

>member
-7 GTLTTDSRRAR
+7 GTFTTGLRAR
-18 AIACGEHP
+18 VEACGEP
-26 AQAVHGRPAGAGDLD
+26 PRTAVHGHAAAPGDQD
-41 VSGRPL
+41 VSGRAL
-47 YAAVPDLDRF
+47 YAGVPDLDRF
-57 FRPES
+57 FRPRS

-74 PNTGITRQLLAWSE
+74 PNTGITRQLLAWAE
-88 RVGARLH
+88 RVGARLV
-95 PVHPTRESVFG
+95 PVHPTRTAVFG
-106 IPCAP
+106 TACAR
-111 SVAALPEQVDLAVLL
+111 SVKELGEPVDLAVLL
-126 LSDPLPVIGE
+126 VADPLPVIEELGE
-136 LAEAKVKFAV
+136 AGVRFAV

-156 AEGAA
+156 ADGAA
-161 AQERLAAAVARADGL
+161 AQERLAEAVRRTGV

-189 RFREDLDGPAIALI
+189 RFRDDLDGPAVALI

-210 RPLFSLQELGIR
+210 RPVFTLQELGVR

-234 LETADFISYFAER
+234 LETADFISYFASL

-257 EGLKDGRAFLLA
+257 EGLKDGRSFLLA
-269 ADRAARRGVPV
+269 ADRAAREGVPV

-302 TGADAVVDAAMRQY
+302 TGADRVVDAAMRQF

-324 DELQDTATLLARAR
+324 DQLQDTAALLARAR
-338 RHRVP
+338 RP
-343 DSSASAPSAPASSAP
+343 LAD
-358 GSAMSSP
+358 
-365 AASSPAVSRPALPRP
+365 
-380 EGVVVYSISGGTG
+380 GVVVYSISGGTG
-393 AHFADLATEAGLPL
+393 AHFADLATAAGLDL
-407 PTLSEAKQAELH
+407 PVLPQAKQDELH
-419 QWIPDYLS
+419 QWIPEYLR

-443 GPRILDAILD
+443 GRKIIDAILA
-453 DPAVGVLICPITGP
+453 DPSVGVLICPITGP
-467 FPPMSDKL
+467 FPPMSDRL
-475 AQDLVAAAERTDKL
+475 AQDLVDAAEATDKL

-494 GSPVGTEAAYR
+494 GSPVGTEDAYR
-505 ETLLGS
+505 TTLLGS

-521 NCITAVRAHLDHTRF
+521 NCIGAVKAYLDHHRF
-536 TAAYRSPF
+536 TTGYRSPF
-544 DEAPRSPSPSF
+544 DEAPRTPSPSF

-566 QLSEHAAKQLLR
+566 RLSEHAAKQLLR

-595 AVRAASLVGYPV
+595 AVRAAGLVGYPV
-607 VMKASGASIAHKTE
+607 VMKASGGQLAHKTE
-621 LGLVKIGLT
+621 LGLVKVGLT
-630 SASQIRDAYRE
+630 SASQVRDAYRD

-647 YEDVSLDGVLVCQ
+647 YEQIDLDGILVCQ
-660 MVERGVEMVVGVT
+660 MVGRGVEMVVGVT
-673 HDDLFG
+673 RDELFG

-693 LRDSA
+693 LNDTA

-705 EDQAHAMLAELR
+705 EREARSMLDELR
-717 GRALLGGVRG
+717 GRALLDGVRG

-746 ALELGDQIAELDINP
+746 ALELDGDLAELDINP

-772 ALDALAACR
+772 ALDALAVCR

>member
-26 AQAVHGRPAGAGDLD
+26 TQVVHGRPAEAGDLD

-47 YAAVPDLDRF
+47 YADVPDLDRF

-106 IPCAP
+106 IPCVP
-111 SVAALPEQVDLAVLL
+111 SAADLPEQVDLAVLL
-126 LSDPLPVIGE
+126 LSDPLPVIDE

-156 AEGAA
+156 EEGAA

-189 RFREDLDGPAIALI
+189 RFRDDLDGPAIALI

-210 RPLFSLQELGIR
+210 RPVFSLQELGIR

-302 TGADAVVDAAMRQY
+302 TGADAVVDAAMRQF

-338 RHRVP
+338 RPRTP
-343 DSSASAPSAPASSAP
+343 DSATPDSATP
-358 GSAMSSP
+358 GSA
-365 AASSPAVSRPALPRP
+365 APRP

-536 TAAYRSPF
+536 TSAYRSPF

-555 RKAQALMRPGQ
+555 RKAKALMRPGQ

-607 VMKASGASIAHKTE
+607 VMKASGARIAHKTE

-698 VRVPPFG
+698 VRVPPFA

-717 GRALLGGVRG
+717 GRALLDGVRG

-746 ALELGDQIAELDINP
+746 ALELGDEIAELDINP

-772 ALDALAACR
+772 ALDALAVCR

>member
-18 AIACGEHP
+18 VIACGEQP
-26 AQAVHGRPAGAGDLD
+26 SPVVHGRPAEVDDLD

-57 FRPES
+57 FRPGS
-62 VAVVGASDTEGR
+62 MAVIGASDAEGR
-74 PNTGITRQLLAWSE
+74 PNTGITRQLIGWAE

-95 PVHPTRESVFG
+95 PVHPTRRSVFG
-106 IPCAP
+106 LPCLP
-111 SVAALPEQVDLAVLL
+111 SVADLPEQVDLAVLL
-126 LSDPLPVIGE
+126 VGDPLPVIGE
-136 LAEAKVKFAV
+136 LAEAKVRFAV

-161 AQERLAAAVARADGL
+161 AQARLAAAVRGSGL

-189 RFREDLDGPAIALI
+189 NFRDDLDGPAVALI

-210 RPLFSLQELGIR
+210 RPVFAMQQLGVRI
-222 LSHWAPTGNEAD
+222 SHWAPTGNEAD
-234 LETADFISYFAER
+234 LETADFISYFSER
-247 PEVGAIAAYV
+247 PEVGAIACYV
-257 EGLKDGRAFLLA
+257 EGLKDGRSFLLA
-269 ADRAARRGVPV
+269 ADRAARRKVPV

-302 TGADAVVDAAMRQY
+302 TGADTVVDAAMRQY

-324 DELQDTATLLARAR
+324 DELQDTAALLARAR
-338 RHRVP
+338 
-343 DSSASAPSAPASSAP
+343 APQAD
-358 GSAMSSP
+358 
-365 AASSPAVSRPALPRP
+365 
-380 EGVVVYSISGGTG
+380 GVVVYSISGGTG
-393 AHFADLATEAGLPL
+393 AHFADLATEAGLDL
-407 PTLSEAKQAELH
+407 PVLSEARQAELH
-419 QWIPDYLS
+419 TWIPEYLN

-443 GPRILDAILD
+443 GRKIIDAILA
-453 DPAVGVLICPITGP
+453 DPAVGVLVCPITGP

-475 AQDLVAAAERTDKL
+475 AQDLVDAAEQTDKL

-505 ETLLGS
+505 EILLGS

-521 NCITAVRAHLDHTRF
+521 NCITAVRAHLDHARF

-544 DEAPRSPSPSF
+544 DEAPRTPSPSF

-566 QLSEHAAKQLLR
+566 QLSEHGAKQLLR

-595 AVRAASLVGYPV
+595 AVRAASQVGYPV
-607 VMKASGASIAHKTE
+607 VMKASGAQIAHKTE

-630 SASQIRDAYRE
+630 SASQVRDAYRE

-647 YEDVSLDGVLVCQ
+647 YEGISLDGVLVCQ

-673 HDDLFG
+673 HDQLFG

-693 LRDSA
+693 LHDTA

-705 EDQAHAMLAELR
+705 DDQARAMLSELR
-717 GRALLGGVRG
+717 GRALLDGVRG
-727 APPAD
+727 GPPVD
-732 VDALVEVVLRVQRM
+732 VDALVEVVIRVQRM
-746 ALELGDQIAELDINP
+746 ALELGDEISELDINP

-772 ALDALAACR
+772 ALDALVMCR

>member
-18 AIACGEHP
+18 VIACGEQP
-26 AQAVHGRPAGAGDLD
+26 APAVHGRPAATDDLD

-47 YAAVPDLDRF
+47 YAGVPDLDRF

-62 VAVVGASDTEGR
+62 VAVVGASDAEGR
-74 PNTGITRQLLAWSE
+74 PNTGITRQLLSWAE

-95 PVHPTRESVFG
+95 PVHPTRQSVFG
-106 IPCAP
+106 ISCVP
-111 SVAALPEQVDLAVLL
+111 SVADLPEQVDLAVLL
-126 LSDPLPVIGE
+126 VSDPLPVIEE
-136 LAEAKVKFAV
+136 LAETKVKFAV

-161 AQERLAAAVARADGL
+161 AQARLAAAVERSGL

-189 RFREDLDGPAIALI
+189 KFRDDLDGPAIALI

-210 RPLFSLQELGIR
+210 RPVFTMQELGVR

-234 LETADFISYFAER
+234 LETADFISYFAEQ
-247 PEVGAIAAYV
+247 PEVGAIACYV
-257 EGLKDGRAFLLA
+257 EGLKDGRSFMLA

-324 DELQDTATLLARAR
+324 DELQDTAALLARAR
-338 RHRVP
+338 P
-343 DSSASAPSAPASSAP
+343 LSAD
-358 GSAMSSP
+358 
-365 AASSPAVSRPALPRP
+365 
-380 EGVVVYSISGGTG
+380 GVVVYSISGGTG
-393 AHFADLATEAGLPL
+393 AHFSDLATEAGLHL
-407 PTLSEAKQAELH
+407 PRLSDAKQAELH
-419 QWIPDYLS
+419 QWIPEYLD

-443 GPRILDAILD
+443 GRKIIDAILD

-467 FPPMSDKL
+467 FPPMSDQL
-475 AQDLVAAAERTDKL
+475 AQDLVDAAEQTDKL

-494 GSPVGTEAAYR
+494 GSPVGTESAYR
-505 ETLLGS
+505 DTLLGS

-521 NCITAVRAHLDHTRF
+521 NCITAVRAHLDHGRF
-536 TAAYRSPF
+536 TASYRSPF
-544 DEAPRSPSPSF
+544 DEAPRTHSPSF

-595 AVRAASLVGYPV
+595 AVRAAGLVGYPV
-607 VMKASGASIAHKTE
+607 VMKASGAQLAHKTE
-621 LGLVKIGLT
+621 LGLVKVGLT
-630 SASQIRDAYRE
+630 SASQVRDAYRE

-647 YEDVSLDGVLVCQ
+647 YEGVSLDGVLVCQ
-660 MVERGVEMVVGVT
+660 MVDPGVEMVVGVT
-673 HDDLFG
+673 QDDLFG

-693 LRDSA
+693 LRDTA

-705 EDQAHAMLAELR
+705 EEQARAMLGELR
-717 GRALLGGVRG
+717 GRALLDGVRG
-727 APPAD
+727 RPPSD
-732 VDALVEVVLRVQRM
+732 LDALVEVVLRVQRM
-746 ALELGDQIAELDINP
+746 ALELDGELAELDINP

-772 ALDALAACR
+772 ALDAMAVCR

>member
-18 AIACGEHP
+18 VIACGEQP
-26 AQAVHGRPAGAGDLD
+26 APAVHGRPADTDDLD

-47 YAAVPDLDRF
+47 YAGVPDLDRF

-62 VAVVGASDTEGR
+62 VAVVGASDAEGR
-74 PNTGITRQLLAWSE
+74 PNTGITRQLLSWAE

-95 PVHPTRESVFG
+95 PVHPTRQSVFG
-106 IPCAP
+106 ISCVP
-111 SVAALPEQVDLAVLL
+111 SVAGLPEQVDLAVVLV
-126 LSDPLPVIGE
+126 SDPLPVIEE
-136 LAEAKVKFAV
+136 LAETKVKFAV

-161 AQERLAAAVARADGL
+161 AQARLAAAVERSGL

-189 RFREDLDGPAIALI
+189 KFRDDLDGPAIALI

-210 RPLFSLQELGIR
+210 RPVFTMQELGVR

-234 LETADFISYFAER
+234 LETADFISYFAEQ
-247 PEVGAIAAYV
+247 PEVGAIACYV
-257 EGLKDGRAFLLA
+257 EGLKDGRAFMLA

-324 DELQDTATLLARAR
+324 DELQDTAALLARAR
-338 RHRVP
+338 P
-343 DSSASAPSAPASSAP
+343 LSAD
-358 GSAMSSP
+358 
-365 AASSPAVSRPALPRP
+365 
-380 EGVVVYSISGGTG
+380 GVVVYSISGGTG
-393 AHFADLATEAGLPL
+393 AHFSDLATEAGLLL
-407 PTLSEAKQAELH
+407 PRLSDAKQAELH
-419 QWIPDYLS
+419 QWIPEYLD

-443 GPRILDAILD
+443 GRKIIDAILD

-467 FPPMSDKL
+467 FPPMSDQL
-475 AQDLVAAAERTDKL
+475 AQDLVDAAEQTDKL

-494 GSPVGTEAAYR
+494 GSPVGTESAYR
-505 ETLLGS
+505 DTLLGS

-521 NCITAVRAHLDHTRF
+521 NCITAVRAHLDHARF
-536 TAAYRSPF
+536 TASYRSPF
-544 DEAPRSPSPSF
+544 DEAPRTPSPSF

-595 AVRAASLVGYPV
+595 AVRAAGLVGYPV
-607 VMKASGASIAHKTE
+607 VMKASGAQLAHKTE
-621 LGLVKIGLT
+621 LGLVKVGLT
-630 SASQIRDAYRE
+630 SASQVRDAYRE

-647 YEDVSLDGVLVCQ
+647 YEGVSLDGVLVCQ
-660 MVERGVEMVVGVT
+660 MVDPGVEMVVGVT
-673 HDDLFG
+673 QDDLFG

-693 LRDSA
+693 LRDTA

-705 EDQAHAMLAELR
+705 EEQARAMLGELR
-717 GRALLGGVRG
+717 GRALLDGVRG
-727 APPAD
+727 RPLSD
-732 VDALVEVVLRVQRM
+732 LDALVEVVLRVQRM
-746 ALELGDQIAELDINP
+746 ALELDGELAELDINP

-772 ALDALAACR
+772 ALDAMAVCR

>member
-1 MLGSTH
+1 MLGSTY

-18 AIACGEHP
+18 VIACGEQP
-26 AQAVHGRPAGAGDLD
+26 GPAVHGRAGSDDVD

-47 YAAVPDLDRF
+47 HADVVDLDRF

-62 VAVVGASDTEGR
+62 VAVVGASDAEGR
-74 PNTGITRQLLAWSE
+74 PNTGITRQLMAWAE
-88 RVGARLH
+88 RVGARLY
-95 PVHPTRESVFG
+95 PVHPTRATVFG
-106 IPCAP
+106 LPCSA
-111 SVAALPEQVDLAVLL
+111 SVADLPEQVDLAVLL
-126 LSDPLPVIGE
+126 IADPLPVIE
-136 LAEAKVKFAV
+136 QLADTKVKFAV

-156 AEGAA
+156 EEGAA
-161 AQERLAAAVARADGL
+161 AQARLATAVERSGL

-189 RFREDLDGPAIALI
+189 EFRDDLEGPAIALI

-210 RPLFSLQELGIR
+210 RPVFTLQELGIR

-234 LETADFISYFAER
+234 LETSDFISYFAQR
-247 PEVGAIAAYV
+247 PEVGAIACYV
-257 EGLKDGRAFLLA
+257 EGLKDGRSFLLA
-269 ADRAARRGVPV
+269 ADRAAREGVPV

-302 TGADAVVDAAMRQY
+302 TGADTVVDAAMRQF

-324 DELQDTATLLARAR
+324 DELQDTAALLARAR
-338 RHRVP
+338 P
-343 DSSASAPSAPASSAP
+343 PKAD
-358 GSAMSSP
+358 
-365 AASSPAVSRPALPRP
+365 
-380 EGVVVYSISGGTG
+380 GVVVYSISGGTG
-393 AHFADLATEAGLPL
+393 AHFSDLATAAGLTL
-407 PTLSEAKQAELH
+407 PALSAAKQAELH
-419 QWIPDYLS
+419 QWIPEYLN

-443 GPRILDAILD
+443 GPKIIDAILD
-453 DPAVGVLICPITGP
+453 DPSVGVLICPITGP

-475 AQDLVAAAERTDKL
+475 AQDLVDAAERTDKL
-489 VCVVW
+489 ICVVW
-494 GSPVGTEAAYR
+494 GSPVGTEPAYR

-511 SRVATFRTFA
+511 SRVATFRTFG
-521 NCITAVRAHLDHTRF
+521 NCIGAVRAYLDHHRF
-536 TAAYRSPF
+536 TARYRSPF
-544 DEAPRSPSPSF
+544 EDAPRGPSPSF
-555 RKAQALMRPGQ
+555 RKAQNLMRPGH

-595 AVRAASLVGYPV
+595 AVRAASQVGYPV
-607 VMKASGASIAHKTE
+607 VMKASAPQLAHKSE
-621 LGLVKIGLT
+621 LGLVKVGLT
-630 SASQIRDAYRE
+630 SASQVRDVYRE

-647 YEDVSLDGVLVCQ
+647 YEGIDLDGVLVCQ

-673 HDDLFG
+673 HDELFG

-693 LRDSA
+693 LRDTA

-705 EDQAHAMLAELR
+705 EDQARALLDELR
-717 GRALLGGVRG
+717 GRALLDGVRG

-732 VDALVEVVLRVQRM
+732 IDALVEVVLRVQRM
-746 ALELGDQIAELDINP
+746 ALELGSDLAELDINP

-772 ALDALAACR
+772 ALDALAVCR

>member
-18 AIACGEHP
+18 VIACGEQP
-26 AQAVHGRPAGAGDLD
+26 APAVHGRPAATDDLD

-47 YAAVPDLDRF
+47 YAGVPDLDRF
-57 FRPES
+57 FRPEC
-62 VAVVGASDTEGR
+62 VAVVGASDAEGR

-95 PVHPTRESVFG
+95 PVHPTRQSVFG
-106 IPCAP
+106 IPCVP
-111 SVAALPEQVDLAVLL
+111 SVTDLPEEVDLAVLL
-126 LSDPLPVIGE
+126 VSDPLPVIEE
-136 LAEAKVKFAV
+136 LAETKVKFAV

-161 AQERLAAAVARADGL
+161 AQARLAAAVERSGL

-189 RFREDLDGPAIALI
+189 KFRDDLDGPAIALI

-210 RPLFSLQELGIR
+210 RPVFTLQELGIR

-234 LETADFISYFAER
+234 LESADFISYFAEQ
-247 PEVGAIAAYV
+247 PEVGAIACYV
-257 EGLKDGRAFLLA
+257 EGLKDGRSFLLA

-324 DELQDTATLLARAR
+324 DELQDTAALLARAR
-338 RHRVP
+338 P
-343 DSSASAPSAPASSAP
+343 PSAD
-358 GSAMSSP
+358 
-365 AASSPAVSRPALPRP
+365 
-380 EGVVVYSISGGTG
+380 GVVVYSISGGTG
-393 AHFADLATEAGLPL
+393 AHFSDLATEAGLSL
-407 PTLSEAKQAELH
+407 PTLSAGKQAELH
-419 QWIPDYLS
+419 EWIPEYLDVS
-427 VANPVDNGGH
+427 NPVDNGGH

-443 GPRILDAILD
+443 GRKIIDAILA
-453 DPAVGVLICPITGP
+453 DPSVGVLICPITGP

-475 AQDLVAAAERTDKL
+475 AQDLVDAAEQTDKL

-505 ETLLGS
+505 QTLLGS

-521 NCITAVRAHLDHTRF
+521 NCITAVRAHLEHARF
-536 TAAYRSPF
+536 SSLYRSPF
-544 DEAPRSPSPSF
+544 DEAPRTSSPSF

-595 AVRAASLVGYPV
+595 SVRAAGLVGYPV
-607 VMKASGASIAHKTE
+607 VMKASGAQLAHKTE

-630 SASQIRDAYRE
+630 SASQVRDAYRD

-647 YEDVSLDGVLVCQ
+647 YEDVPLDGVLVCQ
-660 MVERGVEMVVGVT
+660 MVEPGVEMVVGVT
-673 HDDLFG
+673 QDALFG

-693 LRDSA
+693 LRDTA

-705 EDQAHAMLAELR
+705 EDQARSMLSELR
-717 GRALLGGVRG
+717 GRALLDGVRG
-727 APPAD
+727 RPPAD
-732 VDALVEVVLRVQRM
+732 LDALVEVVLRVQRM
-746 ALELGDQIAELDINP
+746 ALELDGELSELDINP

-772 ALDALAACR
+772 ALDALAVCR

>member
-18 AIACGEHP
+18 VIACGEQP
-26 AQAVHGRPAGAGDLD
+26 SPVVHGRPPEADDLD

-62 VAVVGASDTEGR
+62 VAVIGASDAEGR
-74 PNTGITRQLLAWSE
+74 PNTGITRQLLAWAE
-88 RVGARLH
+88 RVGARLY
-95 PVHPTRESVFG
+95 PVHPTRPAVFG
-106 IPCAP
+106 IPCFPA
-111 SVAALPEQVDLAVLL
+111 VADLPEQVDLAVLL
-126 LSDPLPVIGE
+126 VRDPTSVLDE
-136 LAEAKVKFAV
+136 LAEAKVRFAV

-161 AQERLAAAVARADGL
+161 AQSRLAAAVARSGL

-189 RFREDLDGPAIALI
+189 RFRDDLEGPAIALI

-210 RPLFSLQELGIR
+210 RPVFALQELGIR

-247 PEVGAIAAYV
+247 PEVGAIACYV
-257 EGLKDGRAFLLA
+257 EGLKDGRSFLLA
-269 ADRAARRGVPV
+269 ADRAVRRGVPV

-302 TGADAVVDAAMRQY
+302 TGSDAVVDAAMRQY

-324 DELQDTATLLARAR
+324 DELQDTAALLARAR
-338 RHRVP
+338 
-343 DSSASAPSAPASSAP
+343 APRAD
-358 GSAMSSP
+358 GV
-365 AASSPAVSRPALPRP
+365 AVYA
-380 EGVVVYSISGGTG
+380 ISGGTG
-393 AHFADLATEAGLPL
+393 AHFADLATVAGLSL
-407 PTLSEAKQAELH
+407 PTLSAAKQAELH
-419 QWIPDYLS
+419 TWIPEYLN

-437 PVGDWR
+437 PVGDSR
-443 GPRILDAILD
+443 GRKIIDALLA
-453 DPAVGVLICPITGP
+453 DPSVGVLICPITGP

-475 AQDLVAAAERTDKL
+475 AQDLVDAAERTDKL

-521 NCITAVRAHLDHTRF
+521 NCITAVRAHLEHHRF
-536 TAAYRSPF
+536 AAAYRSPF
-544 DEAPRSPSPSF
+544 DEAPRTPSPSF

-595 AVRAASLVGYPV
+595 SVRAAGLVGYPV
-607 VMKASGASIAHKTE
+607 VMKASGAQIAHKTE
-621 LGLVKIGLT
+621 LGLVKVDLT
-630 SASQIRDAYRE
+630 SASQVRDAYRE

-647 YEDVSLDGVLVCQ
+647 YEGIPLDGVLVCQ
-660 MVERGVEMVVGVT
+660 MVERGVEMVVGVA
-673 HDDLFG
+673 HDPLFG

-693 LRDSA
+693 LRDTA

-705 EDQAHAMLAELR
+705 EDQARTMLAELR
-717 GRALLGGVRG
+717 GRALLDGVRG
-727 APPAD
+727 GPPVD
-732 VDALVEVVLRVQRM
+732 VDALVEVILRVQRM
-746 ALELGDQIAELDINP
+746 ALELGDDIAELDINP

-772 ALDALAACR
+772 ALDALAVCH

>member
-7 GTLTTDSRRAR
+7 GTFTTDLRAR
-18 AIACGEHP
+18 VVACGETP
-26 AQAVHGRPAGAGDLD
+26 RDAVHGVTAIAGDLD

-47 YAAVPDLDRF
+47 HLPVPDLDRF

-62 VAVVGASDTEGR
+62 VAVIGASDAEGR
-74 PNTGITRQLLAWSE
+74 PNTGITRQLLAWAE
-88 RVGARLH
+88 RVGARLV
-95 PVHPTRESVFG
+95 PVHPTRTSVFG
-106 IPCAP
+106 IDCVPG
-111 SVAALPEQVDLAVLL
+111 VGALTEPVDLAVLL
-126 LSDPLPVIGE
+126 VADPLPVIEE
-136 LAEAKVKFAV
+136 LAETKVKFAV

-156 AEGAA
+156 EAGAA
-161 AQERLAAAVARADGL
+161 AQERLAAAVRRSGL

-189 RFREDLDGPAIALI
+189 RFRDDLEGPAVALI

-210 RPLFSLQELGIR
+210 RPVFTLQELGVR

-234 LETADFISYFAER
+234 LETADFLSYFAGR
-247 PEVGAIAAYV
+247 PEVGAIACYV
-257 EGLKDGRAFLLA
+257 EGLKDGRSFLLA
-269 ADRAARRGVPV
+269 ADRAARQGVPV

-302 TGADAVVDAAMRQY
+302 TGADRVVDAAMRQY

-324 DELQDTATLLARAR
+324 DQLQDTSALLARAR
-338 RHRVP
+338 RP
-343 DSSASAPSAPASSAP
+343 QAD
-358 GSAMSSP
+358 
-365 AASSPAVSRPALPRP
+365 
-380 EGVVVYSISGGTG
+380 GVVVYSISGGTG
-393 AHFADLATEAGLPL
+393 AHFADLATAAGLSL
-407 PTLSEAKQAELH
+407 PELPQARQDELH
-419 QWIPDYLS
+419 QWIPEYLN

-443 GPRILDAILD
+443 GRKIIDAILA
-453 DPAVGVLICPITGP
+453 DPSVGVLICPITGP

-475 AQDLVAAAERTDKL
+475 AQDLVDAAEATDKL

-494 GSPVGTEAAYR
+494 GSPVGTEDAYR
-505 ETLLGS
+505 TTLLGS
-511 SRVATFRTFA
+511 SRVATFRTFS
-521 NCITAVRAHLDHTRF
+521 NCIGAVKAYLDHHRF
-536 TAAYRSPF
+536 TAGYRSPF
-544 DEAPRSPSPSF
+544 DEAPRTPSPSL
-555 RKAQALMRPGQ
+555 RKAQALLRPGRR
-566 QLSEHAAKQLLR
+566 LSEHAAKQLLR

-595 AVRAASLVGYPV
+595 AVRAAGLVGYPV
-607 VMKASGASIAHKTE
+607 VMKASGAQLAHKTE
-621 LGLVKIGLT
+621 LGLVKVGLT
-630 SASQIRDAYRE
+630 SASQVRDAYRE

-647 YEDVSLDGVLVCQ
+647 FEEIDLDGILVCQ
-660 MVERGVEMVVGVT
+660 MVGRGVEMVVGVT
-673 HDDLFG
+673 HDELFG

-693 LRDSA
+693 LNDTA

-705 EDQAHAMLAELR
+705 EREARSMLEELR
-717 GRALLGGVRG
+717 GRALLDGVRG

-746 ALELGDQIAELDINP
+746 ALELDGDLAELDINP

-772 ALDALAACR
+772 ALDALAVCR